1 MIRIHKLNT
10 LVESASDQ
18 NIEQQQQQKKKQKNI
33 EHYQHATLMLSS
45 S

>member
-1 MIRIHKLNT
+1 MIRIYKLNT
-10 LVESASDQ
+10 LVESAPDQ
-18 NIEQQQQQKKKQKNI
+18 NIEQQQQKKTKKT